1 MRMYMSGIQPP
12 KLGSRRDRVMQAA
25 MVKESEREVKKNSL
39 LAFMAM
45 NTVSARNTGDAQK
58 QFDKITKAWSNYLEL
73 EFGMKIPEH
82 TEKEVKMVEFYQR
95 FVKNAKLKVKY
106 DKKKNHVVLQGLET
120 LFKYKPDQ

>member
-1 MRMYMSGIQPP
+1 
-12 KLGSRRDRVMQAA
+12 MQAA